1 MTKLREMQDKRWFYW
16 LFLIALF
23 GLFFVRISMLEQD
36 LAPWGVAYYQP
47 ADEGPYALSA
57 IYEYN
62 FGEINAAH
70 TEPYSPFA
78 PYHLRANLIEN
89 ILIKWGLNNL
99 GDNYFGF
106 RISSVIFG
114 FLNLLFLFL
123 NLTWL
128 QRKYAKNQNLA
139 RWGIVGILAFLV
151 VDFTFFNA
159 SIVVEPSIVR
169 MLFAQLLL
177 FVMLRTERHGCIRHF
192 LLAFS
197 SMLSIGLVYFS
208 NLFFLLACGLLL
220 LLQWKKEGFK
230 KFFQYGCCFLL
241 GMAAAAA
248 LADLYYMQVWGSH
261 FHTNFIQAIASFSG
275 TTGYEITGITNPAA
289 ILKSL
294 IKATAFYFSANPFFY
309 CMPLLAAVMIFAPGI
324 LVSIFKYKDE
334 VAAFL
339 FALPFSFLL
348 QTLFSQDCITRK
360 ANTIYPVAIC
370 LAYYMCLIY
379 PTQCRETLQR
389 KYKPWMRSVYLVVS
403 AAFILAVI
411 GFRLFIVS
419 DGTRLDFTGVEKI
432 LIFMVG
438 TAPII
443 GAFLWAAA
451 DLLRG
456 RESRCTHRKLFCAL
470 CLIPLCVSPLMLM
483 KHFVVNRSYTE
494 RDMMI
499 QIGEIVKDGY
509 VLGAFAPG
517 FTLYNDIKPITA
529 IAQEVSIYMK
539 EDPDLLYLDYEDD
552 TAGMRGYFDDYIFKG
567 EDVSAYAI
575 FKGKRNFQTYGAQ
588 RGFYLYAIKP
598 KAEIVKDW
606 RTRYQEYAQTLEAFD
621 EYDLEN
627 FDSLSTEEKIN
638 YINER
643 AAQKEAYRQSEET
656 YNPYPD
662 VVGDIYCVPE
672 SKNIYVDIYGDI
684 FGDQRFDVYGDI
696 YGDIRGDVYGTIE
709 GNVYGTVYGNVYG
722 EITGTVSGGITGTK
736 EERR

>member
-1 MTKLREMQDKRWFYW
+1 MAKLREMQEKRWFYW
-16 LFLIALF
+16 LILIALF
-23 GLFFVRISMLEQD
+23 GLFFVRIGMLEQD

-47 ADEGPYALSA
+47 ADEGQYALPV
-57 IYEYN
+57 INEYN
-62 FGEINAAH
+62 LGEANPDHA
-70 TEPYSPFA
+70 EPYSAFT
-78 PYHLRANLIEN
+78 PYNLRTNFIGNCVIKLGLEN
-89 ILIKWGLNNL
+89 I

-123 NLTWL
+123 NLAWL
-128 QRKYAKNQNLA
+128 QRKYAESNSVAKWA
-139 RWGIVGILAFLV
+139 IVGILAFFV

-159 SIVVEPSIVR
+159 SIVVEPSVVR

-177 FVMLRTERHGCIRHF
+177 FVMLRTQGHGCIRYF
-192 LLAFS
+192 LLSFL

-220 LLQWKKEGFK
+220 LLQWKKEGFR

-309 CMPLLAAVMIFAPGI
+309 CIPLLAAVMIFVPGI
-324 LVSIFKYKDE
+324 LVSIFQCKDE
-334 VAAFL
+334 TAAFL

-348 QTLFSQDCITRK
+348 QTLFSLDCITRK
-360 ANTIYPVAIC
+360 AAIIYPVVAC
-370 LAYYMCLIY
+370 LVFYMSLIY
-379 PTQCRETLQR
+379 QEQCRTFLENKCKGWQKSL
-389 KYKPWMRSVYLVVS
+389 YLLLS
-403 AAFILAVI
+403 ALFIMAVI

-419 DGTRLDFTGVEKI
+419 DGTRLDFTGSEKLLI
-432 LIFMVG
+432 LGVG
-438 TAPII
+438 VAPVIGVLLWTAVD
-443 GAFLWAAA
+443 LW
-451 DLLRG
+451 RG
-456 RESRCTHRKLFCAL
+456 HKSRFAYRKLYCAL
-470 CLIPLCVSPLMLM
+470 CLIPLCVSPFMLI
-483 KHFVVNRSYTE
+483 KHFVVNRTYTE

-499 QIGEIVKDGY
+499 QMGETAKDGY
-509 VLGAFAPG
+509 VVGAFVSG

-529 IAQEVSIYMK
+529 ISQEVAIYMK

-552 TAGMRGYFDDYIFKG
+552 TAGMRGYFDDFVFKG
-567 EDVSAYAI
+567 EDVSSYAV
-575 FKGKRNFQTYGAQ
+575 FKGARSFQTYGSQ
-588 RGFYLYAIKP
+588 RGFYLYRIKP
-598 KAEIVKDW
+598 KSEIVKDW
-606 RTRYQEYAQTLEAFD
+606 RACYQEYSQTLQDFD
-621 EYDLEN
+621 GYDSKN

-643 AAQKEAYRQSEET
+643 AAQKEAYRQVEET

-722 EITGTVSGGITGTK
+722 EIMGTVSGGITGTK